1 MQMNVSKQVDLPQRW
16 TYLDGKKGSV
26 LTDAEEYAAWT
37 LPYVFPR
44 NNLNQGELQLS
55 HDSIGAQAVN
65 HLSNKVV
72 SILFPAQRM
81 FFRLMVEQ
89 ELRDKAE
96 QAVALNGAPSLEA
109 AQQEVAKAMADVET
123 QLASAEKRVQD
134 YMDMVTYR
142 PQAVNA
148 AKLLIITGN
157 ALEYHPKD
165 RPVQIYTL
173 RDYCVLRDLSGEVI
187 EIMTKENKS
196 FETFKPEIQAKL
208 RDKELAR
215 TVGSNKTYEDS
226 SDIAIYTRIR
236 LEDDGKYHVT
246 QSADNI
252 PLDTTDAF
260 YTKSKL
266 PWIPLTWNLIRGE
279 DYGRGLVA
287 DYSGAFHAVNT
298 LTGSLLNIAA
308 VMGDIKF
315 LVNPTSLVDVGEMNR
330 SPAGS
335 FHPGKKDDISA
346 VTVEKLADAQFIA
359 TIIERYERQ
368 IAQAFLL
375 NSQLTRNAERVTAE
389 EIQMQ
394 ANELETSNG
403 GIYSRLAATW
413 QQQLANVL
421 LDQTGFVGLGE
432 GFVPKIVTGM
442 DSLSR
447 AGELDNIR
455 LFLADIAM
463 LNGIPEDFR
472 VYVDKPA
479 FAKLVGANRQVDYQ
493 KFIKSNEQVAQEQQ
507 AAVQQQEQL
516 MQKQGQVEATTA
528 ASKEAM
534 KG

>member
-1 MQMNVSKQVDLPQRW
+1 MQMKVSKQVDLPQRW
-16 TYLDGKKGSV
+16 TYLDGKKGSF
-26 LTDAEEYAAWT
+26 LTDAEEYALWT

-44 NNLNQGELQLS
+44 TGNNTTELQLS

-81 FFRLMVEQ
+81 FFRITVEQ
-89 ELRDKAE
+89 QLKDQAE
-96 QAVALNGAPSLEA
+96 AAMIVNGAPSADA
-109 AQQEVAKAMADVET
+109 AQQEVQKAMADVET
-123 QLASAEKRVQD
+123 SLANTEKKVQD
-134 YMDMVTYR
+134 YMDIVTYR

-148 AKLLIITGN
+148 SKLLIITGN

-165 RPVQIYTL
+165 RPVQIYNL

-187 EIMTKENKS
+187 EIMTRESKS
-196 FETFKPEIQAKL
+196 FETFKPVIQEKL
-208 RDKELAR
+208 RDKKQHHADR
-215 TVGSNKTYEDS
+215 TYEDTS
-226 SDIAIYTRIR
+226 EVTIYTQIR
-236 LEDDGKYHVT
+236 LEDDGKYHVY
-246 QSADNI
+246 QSADEI
-252 PLDTTDAF
+252 VLDTTDAF
-260 YTKSKL
+260 YTKDKL

-315 LVNPTSLVDVGEMNR
+315 LVNPTSLVDVAELNR

-335 FHPGKKDDISA
+335 FHPGKKDDVTAI
-346 VTVEKLADAQFIA
+346 TVEKLADAQFIA

-375 NSQLTRNAERVTAE
+375 NSQLTRQAERVTAE

-421 LDQTGFVGLGE
+421 LDQTGFVGLGD

-447 AGELDNIR
+447 VGELDNIR
-455 LFLADIAM
+455 LFIQDLAY
-463 LNGIPEDFR
+463 LNGVPEDFR
-472 VYVDKPA
+472 AYFDKPA
-479 FAKLVGANRQVDYQ
+479 YAKLVGTNRQVDYQ
-493 KFIKSNEQVAQEQQ
+493 KFIKSNEQV
-507 AAVQQQEQL
+507 QQEQAQA
-516 MQKQGQVEATTA
+516 MEQQKQLIDAQGNADAKTA
-528 ASKEAM
+528 ATKEAV
-534 KG
+534 KGS